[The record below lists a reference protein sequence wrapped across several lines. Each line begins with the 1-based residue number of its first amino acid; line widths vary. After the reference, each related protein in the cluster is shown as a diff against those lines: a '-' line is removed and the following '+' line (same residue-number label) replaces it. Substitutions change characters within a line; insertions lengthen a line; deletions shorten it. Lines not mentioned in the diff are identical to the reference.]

1 MKFSLLALTNR
12 GMNTNDGL
20 TMTVLHLK
28 CCQFLTAT
36 FQLDWPKHLGGI
48 WVEPYR
54 ESVVCENQDMGG
66 TLFSLKGRKGKTRKG
81 KTKRGKTKVSN

>member
-28 CCQFLTAT
+28 CCQFLLTAT

-48 WVEPYR
+48 WIEPYR
-54 ESVVCENQDMGG
+54 EFVVCENQDMGG
-66 TLFSLKGRKGKTRKG
+66 TLFCLKGRKG